1 VRDVAGRRGKPGRNG
16 RPTSVRRHGRVFRAF
31 ERFVLSIGMSLIAVV
46 IERRLLKALRTGGFK
61 PAARTA
67 AEHDEY
73 LGEPLP
79 EAPREGELTASR
91 HEVVDQPGG

>member
-1 VRDVAGRRGKPGRNG
+1 MAKRESRRRNGHSARPKKSKRRGAA
-16 RPTSVRRHGRVFRAF
+16 FRAF
-31 ERFVLSIGMSLIAVV
+31 ERFVLSIGMSLIAMV

-79 EAPREGELTASR
+79 EAARRGELTASR
-91 HEVVDQPGG
+91 HQVVDQPGE

>member
-1 VRDVAGRRGKPGRNG
+1 VAQRRRNGKGNGRNR
-16 RPTSVRRHGRVFRAF
+16 RPKRRRGRVFRAF
-31 ERFVLSIGMSLIAVV
+31 ERFVLSIGMNLIATV

-73 LGEPLP
+73 LGEPP
-79 EAPREGELTASR
+79 PDAPREGELTATR
-91 HEVVDQPGG
+91 HEVVDQPDG